1 VTASNNPALADSY
14 KSSTYSFTN
23 DDKPVWRGVL
33 GNIQIIAKEIIKMGL
48 LEDMDKRVK
57 KFGIID
63 VKLAQGAAMFV
74 ALIVAKLI
82 PQIMDLSIW
91 WFVGLLIICAIKPFN
106 VFWFKE

>member
-1 VTASNNPALADSY
+1 
-14 KSSTYSFTN
+14 
-23 DDKPVWRGVL
+23 
-33 GNIQIIAKEIIKMGL
+33 MGL

-57 KFGIID
+57 KFSLID

-91 WFVGLLIICAIKPFN
+91 WFVLLLVICAIRPVY

>member
-1 VTASNNPALADSY
+1 
-14 KSSTYSFTN
+14 
-23 DDKPVWRGVL
+23 VL
-33 GNIQIIAKEIIKMGL
+33 GNVQIIVKEITKMGL

-57 KFGIID
+57 KFGLID

-74 ALIVAKLI
+74 ALVVAKLI